1 MSKERIT
8 RVSLEEARALQKDSK
23 TDWEHLRR
31 EQAAGLEPEIDP
43 DENDPSAIDWSKA
56 KLVVPPRKTLVSI
69 RVDDD
74 VLAFFKSQGRGYQT
88 RMNAVLRSY
97 MDAKQAGA
105 G

>member
-8 RVSLEEARALQKDSK
+8 RVSLEEARLLQKDSK
-23 TDWEHLRR
+23 TDRVHLRR
-31 EQAAGLEPEIDP
+31 EQAEGLEPEIDP
-43 DENDPSAIDWSKA
+43 DKGDPSTIDWSKA
-56 KLVVPPRKTLVSI
+56 EPVVPPRKTLVSI

-74 VLAFFKSQGRGYQT
+74 VLAFFKSHGRGYQT

-105 G
+105 I